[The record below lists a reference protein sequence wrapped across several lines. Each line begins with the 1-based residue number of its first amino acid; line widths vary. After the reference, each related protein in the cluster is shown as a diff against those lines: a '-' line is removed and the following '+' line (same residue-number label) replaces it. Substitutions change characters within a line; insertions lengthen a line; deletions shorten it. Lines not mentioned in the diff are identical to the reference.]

1 MNEKNLLESNIKLM
15 NEVNELKRDIIT
27 IVKYIKG
34 LNKNKEE
41 FENII
46 NYYNSKMKLHRS
58 WSKYERE

>member
-58 WSKYERE
+58 WSKYER

>member
-1 MNEKNLLESNIKLM
+1 M

-58 WSKYERE
+58 WSKYERG

>member
-58 WSKYERE
+58 WSKYEK

>member
-41 FENII
+41 FKVSAKNNVI
-46 NYYNSKMKLHRS
+46 
-58 WSKYERE
+58 

>member
-15 NEVNELKRDIIT
+15 NEVNELKRDITT

-34 LNKNKEE
+34 LNNNKEE

-46 NYYNSKMKLHRS
+46 NYYNSRMKSHRS
-58 WSKYERE
+58 WSKYEK